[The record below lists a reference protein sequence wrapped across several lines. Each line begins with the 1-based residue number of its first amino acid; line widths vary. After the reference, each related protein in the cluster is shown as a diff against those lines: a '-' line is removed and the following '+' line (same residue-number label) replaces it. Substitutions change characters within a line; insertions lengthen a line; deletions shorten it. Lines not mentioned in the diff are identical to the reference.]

1 MEWKTL
7 FPSDH
12 QPTMEEI
19 EDYIGGEAKG
29 IWQTLMAYMD
39 QVYKVKPKFTYSI
52 CAGKPGWNIK
62 LQKSGQSFGTLYPE
76 ENSFSVLI
84 VISYKLDPEMGIL
97 LPELSDTMASRY
109 KDAGDYMK
117 IGKWMMFPIKNRE
130 DLEDYKKLIS
140 VKMAPKTA

>member
-1 MEWKTL
+1 MDWKML

-19 EDYIGGEAKG
+19 ENYIGGEAKG
-29 IWQTLMAYMD
+29 IWQSLITYMD
-39 QVYKVKPKFTYSI
+39 QAYKVKPKYSYSI

-84 VISYKLDPEMGIL
+84 VISYKLDTEMEL
-97 LPELSDTMASRY
+97 LIPELSEAMATRY
-109 KDAGDYMK
+109 KEAGDYMK
-117 IGKWMMFPIKNRE
+117 VGKWMMFSIKKWE
-130 DLEDYKKLIS
+130 DLEDYKKLIN
-140 VKMAPKTA
+140 VKMAPKMA

>member
-1 MEWKTL
+1 MDWKTL

-29 IWQTLMAYMD
+29 IWQSLISYMD
-39 QVYKVKPKFTYSI
+39 QAYKVKPKFSYSI

-84 VISYKLDPEMGIL
+84 VISYKLDTEMEL
-97 LPELSDTMASRY
+97 LIPELSEAMANRY
-109 KDAGDYMK
+109 KVAGDYMK
-117 IGKWMMFPIKNRE
+117 VGKWMMFSIEKWE
-130 DLEDYKKLIS
+130 DLEDYKKLIN
-140 VKMAPKTA
+140 VKMAPKIA